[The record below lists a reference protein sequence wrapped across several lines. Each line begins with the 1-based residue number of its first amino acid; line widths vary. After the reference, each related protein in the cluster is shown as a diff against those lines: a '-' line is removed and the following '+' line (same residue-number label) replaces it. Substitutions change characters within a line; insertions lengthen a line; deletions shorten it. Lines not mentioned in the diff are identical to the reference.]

1 MSSKVH
7 FPSQNQ
13 TQSTQ
18 QRAIFFFFFFFGW
31 QRVKLSQQIQS
42 ITSNVVHSITRRRK
56 LNYPSKRMY
65 TWMKFNH
72 EFSITQNNIATHID
86 TRTHEPSPQLSLTLL
101 KRVLERKNSSKVV
114 EGSTV
119 ESSNLSPFT
128 AKTRL
133 FLVSLSTAIS

>member
-1 MSSKVH
+1 
-7 FPSQNQ
+7 
-13 TQSTQ
+13 
-18 QRAIFFFFFFFGW
+18 
-31 QRVKLSQQIQS
+31 
-42 ITSNVVHSITRRRK
+42 
-56 LNYPSKRMY
+56 
-65 TWMKFNH
+65 MKFNH
-72 EFSITQNNIATHID
+72 EFSMTQNNIATTHID